1 MDGLLGL
8 GQKGWFAFWI
18 VIALILA
25 ASTLGRNDTILSSLG
40 FIFWTVTPC
49 LFLAFAGRF
58 LWTGEWR
65 KPRQNLSRD

>member
-1 MDGLLGL
+1 MVGLRL
-8 GQKGWFAFWI
+8 GQIGWSAFWI
-18 VIALILA
+18 FIAAILA
-25 ASTLGRNDTILSSLG
+25 ASTLAYSDTPLSGLG

-65 KPRQNLSRD
+65 KPRE